1 MKIRRDGKAYD
12 GGDATIFALGQFWE
26 EVTEIDYNT
35 TQEQQKNYTI
45 GSRRA
50 TSWSMGKVDHT
61 GSITMMMNQ
70 AVALES
76 ACGGDLLSI
85 QPFTINVTFTDGYNQ
100 VVNDTILAK
109 FQAQGRTVNTEMGLS
124 KQYELFVLEV
134 SYNRTK

>member
-1 MKIRRDGKAYD
+1 MKIRRAGKAYD
-12 GGDATIFALGQFWE
+12 GGDATITALGQVWE
-26 EVTEIDYNT
+26 EVTAIEYGT
-35 TQEQQKNYTI
+35 TQEHQKNHTI

-50 TSWSMGKVDHT
+50 TSWSMGKIDHT

-70 AVALES
+70 AVALEG

-85 QPFTINVTFTDGYNQ
+85 KPFPINVTFVDGYNK

-109 FQAQGRTVNTEMGLS
+109 FQSQGREVNTEMGLN

-134 SYNRTK
+134 EYNNV